1 MLWSMFLF
9 ARILHGFFNGRE
21 EEENPKDVFA
31 CTVVQGRAGQDGGLD
46 AVLPGERRPGARSD
60 EGFFQG
66 SCKGSGSFKGSC
78 KGSGS
83 FTGSFKGTI
92 V

>member
-1 MLWSMFLF
+1 MFLF

-60 EGFFQG
+60 EGFFR
-66 SCKGSGSFKGSC
+66 
-78 KGSGS
+78 
-83 FTGSFKGTI
+83 
-92 V
+92 VPVRDRVPLRVPVRDRVPLRVPLRVL